1 MTDLQKEKII
11 ALRTEGLSVQAIS
24 DKLMIPTGTIKS
36 YLARRNPAPRCA
48 YCNQVIPREQHRKNK
63 RFCSDRCRNA
73 WWRNNCN
80 VSKTAVKVV
89 CPVCGTAFT
98 SFPSKHQTYCS
109 KACAGRARWK
119 RER

>member
-1 MTDLQKEKII
+1 MTTEQKLEIDKM
-11 ALRTEGLSVQAIS
+11 RKVGYSMQTIS
-24 DKLMIPTGTIKS
+24 DELQIPVGTIKS
-36 YLARRNPAPRCA
+36 YLSRRNPAPRCA
-48 YCNQVIPREQHRKNK
+48 YCNQVIPREMHRKNK

-80 VSKTAVKVV
+80 ASKTAVKVV

-109 KACAGRARWK
+109 KACAGRARW
-119 RER
+119 RNER